1 MSTGT
6 AVATGRRSV
15 AAARARPGFGG
26 LARRVA
32 FYALVIVI
40 LLPFLFVFYWM
51 IINSFK
57 TLVDAQAWPPKF
69 WGFTPTLAN
78 YRALFQ
84 DPANPFLDF
93 TINSLV
99 IATGATLLGLILGLP
114 AAYSIARYKQNG
126 LGLVILTARIMPGIS
141 FLVPL
146 YIIFSRLGM
155 IDTYSSLIISHLI
168 VTMPIIVWL
177 MVGFF
182 EDLPRELEEAA
193 RVDGASMFGTF
204 WRISLPLSKAG
215 IVASA
220 ILAFIFSWNNFMF
233 SLVLTSVNTK
243 TLPVA
248 VFNFMGYSSI
258 NYGAISAAA
267 ALITLPVIVLVLFV
281 QRHIVQGLT
290 AGGIKG

>member
-1 MSTGT
+1 MSTVT
-6 AVATGRRSV
+6 
-15 AAARARPGFGG
+15 AARPQPVAVRAERASIGD
-26 LARRVA
+26 LVRRIA
-32 FYALVIVI
+32 FYLMVIVI

-51 IINSFK
+51 ILNSFK

-69 WGFTPTLAN
+69 WGFTPTLEN
-78 YRALFQ
+78 YRDLFQ
-84 DPANPFLDF
+84 DPANPFLQF
-93 TINSLV
+93 TINSLI
-99 IATGATLLGLILGLP
+99 IASGATFLGLVLGLP
-114 AAYSIARYKQNG
+114 AAYSIARYRQNG
-126 LGLVILTARIMPGIS
+126 LGLAILTARIMPGIS

-155 IDTYSSLIISHLI
+155 IDTYPSLIISHLI

-193 RVDGASMFGTF
+193 RVDGAGIVATF

>member
-1 MSTGT
+1 
-6 AVATGRRSV
+6 
-15 AAARARPGFGG
+15 
-26 LARRVA
+26 
-32 FYALVIVI
+32 
-40 LLPFLFVFYWM
+40 
-51 IINSFK
+51 
-57 TLVDAQAWPPKF
+57 
-69 WGFTPTLAN
+69 
-78 YRALFQ
+78 
-84 DPANPFLDF
+84 
-93 TINSLV
+93 
-99 IATGATLLGLILGLP
+99 
-114 AAYSIARYKQNG
+114 
-126 LGLVILTARIMPGIS
+126 

-146 YIIFSRLGM
+146 YIVFSRLRM
-155 IDTYSSLIISHLI
+155 IDTYPSLILSHLI

-193 RVDGASMFGTF
+193 RVDGTSVFGTF

-233 SLVLTSVNTK
+233 SLVLTSTNTK

>member
-1 MSTGT
+1 MSTST
-6 AVATGRRSV
+6 ATQARSV
-15 AAARARPGFGG
+15 PVKTARPGVGA
-26 LARRVA
+26 LLRRLA
-32 FYALVIVI
+32 FYAVVVVI

-57 TLVDAQAWPPKF
+57 TLFDAQAWPPKF
-69 WGFTPTLAN
+69 FGFTPTLDN

-84 DPANPFLDF
+84 DPSNPFLDF
-93 TINSLV
+93 TINSLI
-99 IATGATLLGLILGLP
+99 IATGATVLGLLLGLP

-126 LGLVILTARIMPGIS
+126 LGLAILTARIMPGIS

-155 IDTYSSLIISHLI
+155 IDTYASLIISHLI

-193 RVDGASMFGTF
+193 RVDGAGIVGTF
-204 WRISLPLSKAG
+204 VRISLPLSKAG

>member
-1 MSTGT
+1 MNATL
-6 AVATGRRSV
+6 ATGSKAGAVRRERSGP
-15 AAARARPGFGG
+15 ADW
-26 LARRVA
+26 LRRIA

-40 LLPFLFVFYWM
+40 LVPFLFVFYWM

-69 WGFTPTLAN
+69 FGFTPTLDN

-84 DPANPFLDF
+84 DPSNPFLDF
-93 TINSLV
+93 TINSLI
-99 IATGATLLGLILGLP
+99 IATGATGLGLVLGLP

-126 LGLVILTARIMPGIS
+126 LGLAILTARIMPGIS

-155 IDTYSSLIISHLI
+155 IDTYASLIISHLI

-193 RVDGASMFGTF
+193 RVDGAGIVGTF
-204 WRISLPLSKAG
+204 LRISLPLSKAG

>member
-1 MSTGT
+1 MSAT
-6 AVATGRRSV
+6 VATGTRAVADQHQRSRPADVLRRI
-15 AAARARPGFGG
+15 
-26 LARRVA
+26 A

-40 LLPFLFVFYWM
+40 LVPFLFVFYWM

-69 WGFTPTLAN
+69 FGFTPTLDN

-84 DPANPFLDF
+84 DPSNPFLDF
-93 TINSLV
+93 TINSLI
-99 IATGATLLGLILGLP
+99 IATGATVFGLLLGLP

-126 LGLVILTARIMPGIS
+126 LGLAILTARIMPGIS

-155 IDTYSSLIISHLI
+155 IDTYASLIISHLI

-193 RVDGASMFGTF
+193 RVDGAGIVGTF
-204 WRISLPLSKAG
+204 VRISLPLSKAG

>member
-1 MSTGT
+1 MSAT
-6 AVATGRRSV
+6 VATGTRAVADQHQRSRPADVLRRI
-15 AAARARPGFGG
+15 
-26 LARRVA
+26 A

-40 LLPFLFVFYWM
+40 LVPFLFVFYWM

-69 WGFTPTLAN
+69 FGFTPTLDN

-84 DPANPFLDF
+84 DPSNPFLDF
-93 TINSLV
+93 TINSLI
-99 IATGATLLGLILGLP
+99 IATGATVLGLLLGLP

-126 LGLVILTARIMPGIS
+126 LGLAILTARIMPGIS

-155 IDTYSSLIISHLI
+155 IDTYASLIISHLI

-193 RVDGASMFGTF
+193 RVDGAGIVGTF
-204 WRISLPLSKAG
+204 VRISLPLSKAG

>member
-1 MSTGT
+1 MSTMPT
-6 AVATGRRSV
+6 TRTRAVPVRSAPPSV
-15 AAARARPGFGG
+15 GAV
-26 LARRVA
+26 LRRVA
-32 FYALVIVI
+32 FYVVVVVI

-51 IINSFK
+51 IVNSFK
-57 TLVDAQAWPPKF
+57 TLVDAQSWPPKF
-69 WGFTPTLAN
+69 WGFTPTLEN
-78 YRALFQ
+78 YRDLFQ
-84 DPANPFLDF
+84 DPANPFLRF
-93 TINSLV
+93 TINSML
-99 IATGATLLGLILGLP
+99 IATGATVLGLILGLP
-114 AAYSIARYKQNG
+114 AAYSIARYRQNG

-155 IDTYSSLIISHLI
+155 IDTYPSLIISHLI

-193 RVDGASMFGTF
+193 RVDGAGIVATF
-204 WRISLPLSKAG
+204 LRVSLPLSKAG

>member
-1 MSTGT
+1 
-6 AVATGRRSV
+6 
-15 AAARARPGFGG
+15 
-26 LARRVA
+26 
-32 FYALVIVI
+32 
-40 LLPFLFVFYWM
+40 M

-69 WGFTPTLAN
+69 FGFTPTLDN

-84 DPANPFLDF
+84 DPSNPFLDF
-93 TINSLV
+93 TINSLI
-99 IATGATLLGLILGLP
+99 IATGATVLGLLLGLP

-126 LGLVILTARIMPGIS
+126 LGLAILTARIMPGIS

-155 IDTYSSLIISHLI
+155 IDTYASLIISHLI

-193 RVDGASMFGTF
+193 RVDGAGIVGTF
-204 WRISLPLSKAG
+204 VRISLPLSKAG

>member
-1 MSTGT
+1 VST
-6 AVATGRRSV
+6 V
-15 AAARARPGFGG
+15 AAARRRAVSGTSTGFDTGR
-26 LARRVA
+26 LVRRLG
-32 FYALVIVI
+32 FYAVVILI

-57 TLVDAQAWPPKF
+57 PLVDAQAYPPKF
-69 WGFTPTLAN
+69 FSFRPTLEN

-84 DPANPFLDF
+84 DPSNPFLKF
-93 TINSLV
+93 TINSLI
-99 IATGATLLGLILGLP
+99 IASGATLLGLVLGLP

-146 YIIFSRLGM
+146 YIVFSRAHL
-155 IDTYSSLIISHLI
+155 IDTYVSLIISHLI

-215 IVASA
+215 IVASG

-233 SLVLTSVNTK
+233 SLVLTSTRTK

-248 VFNFMGYSSI
+248 VFNFMGYSNI

-267 ALITLPVIVLVLFV
+267 AVITLPVIVLVLFV